1 MKQVVPVSGGLCS
14 ACEAGI
20 GGTHPLFV
28 LYAVV
33 AVMLHKYGRCDGR
46 KGGGTFNTHEALEG
60 HSLIQIK
67 CQLVQHHPTVEAQ
80 GFAASRDF
88 ATFRKRQAVNHLH
101 YAAIGQVCGG
111 VIVGRV

>member
-1 MKQVVPVSGGLCS
+1 M
-14 ACEAGI
+14 
-20 GGTHPLFV
+20 

-46 KGGGTFNTHEALEG
+46 KGGGTFNTHEALGG

-80 GFAASRDF
+80 GLLHPEILQLSERDKLSI
-88 ATFRKRQAVNHLH
+88 THLR